1 MLALARGLQYIHEP
15 FNPVAPAGV
24 CAADFDHYFVY
35 VTRCNE
41 TRYLSPL
48 SRTLAFRYSG
58 SRRHERPAR
67 SAGHDERSTKGWSG
81 NGPDCGTRA
90 RS

>member
-48 SRTLAFRYSG
+48 SRTLAFRYSWLAA
-58 SRRHERPAR
+58 AR
-67 SAGHDERSTKGWSG
+67 ET
-81 NGPDCGTRA
+81 GTLRGA
-90 RS
+90 